1 MSWMS
6 GFTWSESIKKRASRY
21 LLQRYLGQ
29 FLEEK
34 LTLDQLNIDLYNGRG
49 RVTNVSLDV
58 QALNELGEQQQL
70 PLEFVDGF
78 ITEVSISIPW
88 AALLREAS
96 YVEVKSL
103 RLTVQPR
110 QRTDTGTSMFES
122 MWSSMTSSMQL
133 AQECLQQDTA
143 NMANAQPLESVEKF
157 AQTIDSILSKVKVRF
172 IDTVIRL
179 EHVPLDSSTGV
190 AMEMCIQNLEY
201 SDEAGLDPNSTSLDC
216 KESTKTYI
224 ISAFTTKR
232 FYLEGVTFN
241 TDEFPSHARTFSK
254 SMVEST
260 SSTPDSKNSD
270 SLFSSA
276 LMSPT
281 QNAPHTPPEGNT
293 ANNVSESNP
302 IMFAKLAGRQEVRL
316 KIKQEE
322 GMSGPKVEL
331 EITLGSLTLFLSPRQ
346 LHVLLELAHGL
357 ASPDLEDVSN
367 VVPRTYM
374 EKPMAGSDFSRIERE
389 LIHQTYPAPDLR
401 TTDLRYTQGWSTD
414 PVDESDNED
423 EFLPMQLPGSSS
435 MSGSMMSNNVSMEG
449 SISTSSISSKSS
461 TTNLSKHNKHR
472 YNVDN
477 DTSAETSQFHMRM
490 SSIALVL
497 LHEDILTPC
506 VEGRFTVGL
515 TSSSIKQMRSIAKE
529 FFKQLGM
536 FATGGYGS
544 KDFDKVSR
552 LLVDACRLSHI
563 RLLAA
568 PLIIEGNEKTTSQFS
583 TISGNLTLASLEVVE
598 CLVDSTN
605 PGSYGTPTMEFV
617 ELLGFSKESVTELGF
632 SNKTDFRMRFKYTEK
647 AVRHAHSTRFAHP
660 RTEIDIQLEPCS
672 SEVDI
677 TIIDRIS
684 AVLNPQP
691 ICTGNPAVNTRD
703 NQQTSFDQA
712 VDNTTLP
719 DSRVDVKVS
728 ASSCT
733 IRLRFPV
740 PDLRPLHDMNR
751 APWWKRSVRP
761 DCMVLQ
767 MTDAQIRFSTESRS
781 HCLARYELQCRCL
794 SLLYVETEGDAPLE
808 IGRVTAD
815 EKSDASYQQVS
826 EGFGW
831 ARIVITMYPR
841 RLGAQL
847 EDSSEGEPDSSLD
860 ESLEKTPKHE
870 PSPFSSKRVIRESD
884 TPHSRSHEQ
893 TEKYEQSEGEEL
905 IIPGNR
911 QEMLE
916 FIEEGTRGSRL
927 QLDISL
933 PCVSVQIPSKRV
945 YELLYNRFNTDLF
958 LWEPSAPKPRCMSH
972 MESHV
977 GLDLASTLLPE
988 SGTLPRFRMCKSG
1001 IQCSDSESDDEDV
1014 FHSTEDYYKNR
1025 MSRNLVDAQSKVAV
1039 TVNISQGLLVI
1050 RTPVRDSTRNVIPMQ
1065 HGEVVIR
1072 LEDATIFSVTAF
1084 RGDDDLGYMCGM
1096 ARNMW
1101 LNHCGLA
1108 TSSSQT
1114 PPLRSASANSV
1125 IPHCHGTIY
1134 RSESGCNTGGGL
1146 ANATETDMVT
1156 LAVRI
1161 QAAHQTHRVKTFRVA
1176 LGMRNATLR
1185 HRMCSHATAWYTQL
1199 IDCLDV
1205 ADYPVPGYAPPGVLT
1220 ELHLHLWDCA
1230 VDYRPLHL
1238 PLRSVLTLGNFSV
1251 SSNIAAQT
1259 NTSTLRFIAEE
1270 VALFV
1275 SDKVSGKCVDLRR
1288 GYVCV
1293 MNLGLFELSLRLN
1306 EKMCG
1311 GAPRVDLRASNN
1323 VLHVRTCSDSGRALM
1338 QLLNYIASDG
1348 DLMPNPAATATAAE
1362 NMPAPPSR
1370 RSPEESL
1377 VDVES
1382 ISTLSRSQVERVYS
1396 LMEDALEET
1405 VKGTMTQNVDGRTP
1419 MTENRVEVFFFP
1431 DEACPT
1437 TATTVAAAVAAGPHS
1452 HGVTETRGRKCSARE
1467 CGAKTT
1473 TAVACDALESD
1484 DVDEEFCILGEEAG
1498 VGIIPRCGV
1507 PEVRWLC
1514 QESLRIV
1521 DNHFYV
1527 PAGKADLLQAPPNFP
1542 APVLKYTLCEMTL
1555 IWHMYGGK
1563 DFEETQTQPL
1573 PPPPPPPPPS
1583 SSSSSSSSSSTS
1595 SSSSSSCQK
1604 HVTIN
1609 ENARYNITHG
1619 RSRSA
1624 VGGVSFSKSS
1634 ANEVHFGSVPNS
1646 PCATRGR
1653 ESLVDWQTLGGQGR
1667 RHDVLMELQLNKI
1680 RFQHEVYPENTAEAS
1695 RQVLLV
1701 NEIEIRDRLASSRIN
1716 KFLYQYSSEARP
1728 KQSHANMF
1736 TMKAV
1741 HVRPDP
1747 RLSAQECCLKL
1758 SLLPLR
1764 LNIDQDSLLFLIE
1777 FFNELG
1783 GGGSKQSQENT
1794 SAPNNSSQS
1803 TPVSKQGT
1811 PTHHPPV
1818 MSVNDDASM
1827 NDAMMNMSQ
1836 NDIIDQ
1842 NLLILLEDELTIKEN
1857 KMKAKTVYE
1866 VHDDSQPIYFRS
1878 VVFSPEVLVK
1888 LDYQGKRVD
1897 LTHGPFAGLLM
1908 GLAQLNCSELRLKRL
1923 SHRYGLLGYDK
1934 LLAYLASEWLQ
1945 DIKKNQLPGLLSG
1958 VGPMY
1963 SVVQLFQ
1970 GIRDLFW
1977 LPIEQ
1982 YQKDGR
1988 IVRGL
1993 QRGANSFTTS
2003 TAMAALELTS
2013 RLVQAIQSTAETAY
2027 DMVSPG
2033 PSVRYKNKGQK
2044 GRRKRHNQPLDIR
2057 EGVANAYM
2065 LVKEGLG
2072 ETATQLVRVASEEHE
2087 HKGVSGAVGG
2097 VLRQIPPTVVKPII
2111 LATEATSNVLGGMR
2125 SQLVP
2130 DARREAVQKWR
2141 QDSDAS

>member
-6 GFTWSESIKKRASRY
+6 GCFPWSESIKKVASRY

-34 LTLDQLNIDLYNGRG
+34 LTLDQLNIDLYNGTG

-96 YVEVKSL
+96 YVEVRSL

-110 QRTDTGTSMFES
+110 QRTDTGASMFES

-143 NMANAQPLESVEKF
+143 NTTNTQPLEAVEMF

-179 EHVPLDSSTGV
+179 EHVPLDSSIGV

-201 SDEAGLDPNSTSLDC
+201 SDEAGLDPSSTSLDC
-216 KESTKTYI
+216 KESAKTYI

-260 SSTPDSKNSD
+260 CSTPDSKN
-270 SLFSSA
+270 
-276 LMSPT
+276 T
-281 QNAPHTPPEGNT
+281 PHTPSEGNA

-302 IMFAKLAGRQEVRL
+302 IMFAKLAGRQEMRL

-322 GMSGPKVEL
+322 GVSGPKVEL

-367 VVPRTYM
+367 VVPRTYTG
-374 EKPMAGSDFSRIERE
+374 KPIAGSDFSRIEHE
-389 LIHQTYPAPDLR
+389 LIQHTYPAPDLR

-423 EFLPMQLPGSSS
+423 EFLPMQLPGS
-435 MSGSMMSNNVSMEG
+435 MSGSMMSNNISMDG
-449 SISTSSISSKSS
+449 SISNSSISSKSS

-472 YNVDN
+472 YNADN

-490 SSIALVL
+490 SSVALVL

-506 VEGRFTVGL
+506 VEGRFTIGL

-544 KDFDKVSR
+544 KDFDKVSK

-563 RLLAA
+563 RLLGA
-568 PLIIEGNEKTTSQFS
+568 PLVVEGNEKTTSQFS
-583 TISGNLTLASLEVVE
+583 TISGNLTLASLEVME
-598 CLVDSTN
+598 CLIDSTN

-617 ELLGFSKESVTELGF
+617 ELLGFPKENVTELAF
-632 SNKTDFRMRFKYTEK
+632 PNKTNYRMRFKYTEK
-647 AVRHAHSTRFAHP
+647 AVRHAHSTRFTHP
-660 RTEIDIQLEPCS
+660 RTEIDIQLETCR
-672 SEVDI
+672 SEIDI

-691 ICTGNPAVNTRD
+691 ICTGNPVVNTRD

-719 DSRVDVKVS
+719 DSRVDVKIS
-728 ASSCT
+728 SSSCT
-733 IRLRFPV
+733 IKLRFPV

-751 APWWKRSVRP
+751 APWWKRSVRS
-761 DCMVLQ
+761 DYILLQ
-767 MTDAQIRFSTESRS
+767 MADAQVRFSTESRS
-781 HCLARYELQCRCL
+781 HCLGRYELQCRRLLL
-794 SLLYVETEGDAPLE
+794 SYVETEGDVPLE
-808 IGRVTAD
+808 IGRITAD

-831 ARIVITMYPR
+831 ARVVITMYPR

-847 EDSSEGEPDSSLD
+847 EDSSEGEQDSSLD
-860 ESLEKTPKHE
+860 ENLEKTPKHE

-884 TPHSRSHEQ
+884 TPHSRSAHEQ
-893 TEKYEQSEGEEL
+893 TEKNEQSEGEEL

-958 LWEPSAPKPRCMSH
+958 LWEPSAPKPRCMSN
-972 MESHV
+972 MEIHG

-988 SGTLPRFRMCKSG
+988 PGTLPRFRMCKSG

-1014 FHSTEDYYKNR
+1014 FHSTEDYYKDR
-1025 MSRNLVDAQSKVAV
+1025 MSRNLIDAQSKVAV
-1039 TVNISQGLLVI
+1039 TVNISQGLLVM

-1101 LNHCGLA
+1101 LNHFGLA

-1114 PPLRSASANSV
+1114 PPLRFVNSV
-1125 IPHCHGTIY
+1125 IPHCYDTIY
-1134 RSESGCNTGGGL
+1134 RSESGCNNPGGC
-1146 ANATETDMVT
+1146 NNVTETDIVT
-1156 LAVRI
+1156 LAVKI

-1176 LGMRNATLR
+1176 VGMRNATLR

-1238 PLRSVLTLGNFSV
+1238 PLRSVVTLGNFSV

-1270 VALFV
+1270 IALFV
-1275 SDKVSGKCVDLRR
+1275 SDKTSGKCVDLKRD
-1288 GYVCV
+1288 YVCM

-1348 DLMPNPAATATAAE
+1348 DLLLPSPAAASAE
-1362 NMPAPPSR
+1362 SMPVPPPPPPPPPSSSSSSSHN

-1382 ISTLSRSQVERVYS
+1382 INTLSRSQVERVYS

-1405 VKGTMTQNVDGRTP
+1405 GVKGTASTTPNVDGRTP
-1419 MTENRVEVFFFP
+1419 MMENRVEVFFFP
-1431 DEACPT
+1431 DEACP
-1437 TATTVAAAVAAGPHS
+1437 ATS
-1452 HGVTETRGRKCSARE
+1452 QSRGDAEPRKSARE
-1467 CGAKTT
+1467 CAKTT
-1473 TAVACDALESD
+1473 ATVVACDTVESD
-1484 DVDEEFCILGEEAG
+1484 DADEEFCILGEEAG
-1498 VGIIPRCGV
+1498 IGIIPRCGV

-1527 PAGKADLLQAPPNFP
+1527 PIGKANLLQAPPNFP

-1563 DFEETQTQPL
+1563 DFEETQ
-1573 PPPPPPPPPS
+1573 PPPP
-1583 SSSSSSSSSSTS
+1583 
-1595 SSSSSSCQK
+1595 CQK
-1604 HVTIN
+1604 HVIIN
-1609 ENARYNITHG
+1609 DNARYNTTHG

-1624 VGGVSFSKSS
+1624 IGGVSFSKSNS
-1634 ANEVHFGSVPNS
+1634 NEVHFGSVPNS
-1646 PCATRGR
+1646 PCAMRSR
-1653 ESLVDWQTLGGQGR
+1653 ESLIDWQTLGGPGR

-1701 NEIEIRDRLASSRIN
+1701 NEIEVRDRLASSRIN

-1728 KQSHANMF
+1728 RQSHANMF

-1747 RLSAQECCLKL
+1747 RLNAQECCLKL
-1758 SLLPLR
+1758 GLLPLR
-1764 LNIDQDSLLFLIE
+1764 LNIDQDSLLFLIQ

-1783 GGGSKQSQENT
+1783 GGGSKQSQENAST
-1794 SAPNNSSQS
+1794 VSNNSSQS
-1803 TPVSKQGT
+1803 TSVSKQGT

-1827 NDAMMNMSQ
+1827 NDAIMDMSQ

-1842 NLLILLEDELTIKEN
+1842 NLLIMLEDELTIKEN
-1857 KMKAKTVYE
+1857 KTKAKTVYE

-1897 LTHGPFAGLLM
+1897 LTHGPLAGLLM

-2013 RLVQAIQSTAETAY
+2013 RLVHAIQSTAETAY

-2044 GRRKRHNQPLDIR
+2044 GRRKRHSQPLDIR

-2141 QDSDAS
+2141 QDSDMS

>member
-6 GFTWSESIKKRASRY
+6 GCFPWSESIKKRASRY

-34 LTLDQLNIDLYNGRG
+34 LTLDQLNIDLYNGTG

-58 QALNELGEQQQL
+58 GALNELGEQQQL
-70 PLEFVDGF
+70 PLKFMDGF

-110 QRTDTGTSMFES
+110 QRSDTGTSMFES

-133 AQECLQQDTA
+133 AQECLQQDPT
-143 NMANAQPLESVEKF
+143 NATNTQPLEAVEMF

-172 IDTVIRL
+172 TDTVIRL
-179 EHVPLDSSTGV
+179 QHLPQDSSTGV
-190 AMEMCIQNLEY
+190 AIEMYIKTLEY
-201 SDEAGLDPNSTSLDC
+201 TDEAGLDPSSTSLDC
-216 KESTKTYI
+216 KESAKTYI

-232 FYLEGVTFN
+232 FYLDGVNFH
-241 TDEFPSHARTFSK
+241 TDEFPSHTRTLSK
-254 SMVEST
+254 SMAEST
-260 SSTPDSKNSD
+260 CSTPDSK
-270 SLFSSA
+270 
-276 LMSPT
+276 
-281 QNAPHTPPEGNT
+281 NAPHTPPEGNT
-293 ANNVSESNP
+293 ANNASESNP

-322 GMSGPKVEL
+322 GVSGPKVEL
-331 EITLGSLTLFLSPRQ
+331 EINLGSLTLFLSPRQ

-357 ASPDLEDVSN
+357 ASPGREDVSN
-367 VVPRTYM
+367 VVPRSFM
-374 EKPMAGSDFSRIERE
+374 EKPMAGSDFSRIEHE
-389 LIHQTYPAPDLR
+389 LIHQTYPSPDLR
-401 TTDLRYTQGWSTD
+401 STDLRYTQGWSTD

-423 EFLPMQLPGSSS
+423 EFLPMQLPGS
-435 MSGSMMSNNVSMEG
+435 MSGSMMSNNISMEG
-449 SISTSSISSKSS
+449 SISTSSVSSKSS
-461 TTNLSKHNKHR
+461 TTNLSKQNKHR
-472 YNVDN
+472 YNADN

-490 SSIALVL
+490 SSVALVL

-515 TSSSIKQMRSIAKE
+515 TSSSIKQMGSIAKE

-544 KDFDKVSR
+544 KDFDKVSK

-568 PLIIEGNEKTTSQFS
+568 PLVVEGNEKTTSQFS
-583 TISGNLTLASLEVVE
+583 TISGNLTLACLEVVE

-617 ELLGFSKESVTELGF
+617 ELLGFSKENASELGF

-647 AVRHAHSTRFAHP
+647 AVRHAHSTRFTHP
-660 RTEIDIQLEPCS
+660 RTEIDIQLEPCR
-672 SEVDI
+672 SEVDM

-691 ICTGNPAVNTRD
+691 ICNPVVNTRD
-703 NQQTSFDQA
+703 VNQQTSFDQA
-712 VDNTTLP
+712 VDSTTLP
-719 DSRVDVKVS
+719 DSRVDVKIS
-728 ASSCT
+728 SSSCT
-733 IRLRFPV
+733 VKLRFPV

-761 DCMVLQ
+761 DYIILQ
-767 MTDAQIRFSTESRS
+767 MTDAQIRFGTESRS
-781 HCLARYELQCRCL
+781 HCLARYELQCRRL
-794 SLLYVETEGDAPLE
+794 SLSYVETEGDAPLE

-831 ARIVITMYPR
+831 ARVVITTYPR

-893 TEKYEQSEGEEL
+893 TEKQSEGEEL

-916 FIEEGTRGSRL
+916 FMEEGTRDSRL

-933 PCVSVQIPSKRV
+933 PCVSLQIPSKRV

-958 LWEPSAPKPRCMSH
+958 LWEPSAPKPRCMS
-972 MESHV
+972 ETHV

-988 SGTLPRFRMCKSG
+988 SGSLPRFRMCKSG
-1001 IQCSDSESDDEDV
+1001 VQCSDSDSDDEDA
-1014 FHSTEDYYKNR
+1014 FHSTEDYYKER
-1025 MSRNLVDAQSKVAV
+1025 TSRNPMEAQSRVAV
-1039 TVNISQGLLVI
+1039 TVNINQGLLAM

-1065 HGEVVIR
+1065 HGEVVVR
-1072 LEDATIFSVTAF
+1072 LEDATIFSVTGF

-1096 ARNMW
+1096 ARKVR

-1108 TSSSQT
+1108 SSSSQT
-1114 PPLRSASANSV
+1114 AALRSVNSAT
-1125 IPHCHGTIY
+1125 PHCHDTIY
-1134 RSESGCNTGGGL
+1134 RSETGCSAGGND
-1146 ANATETDMVT
+1146 ADMVT

-1176 LGMRNATLR
+1176 VGVRNSTLR
-1185 HRMCSHATAWYTQL
+1185 HRMCSNATAWYTQL

-1205 ADYPVPGYAPPGVLT
+1205 ADHPVPGYAPPGVLT
-1220 ELHLHLWDCA
+1220 ELHLHLWECA

-1275 SDKVSGKCVDLRR
+1275 SDKTSGKCVDLRR
-1288 GYVCV
+1288 DYVCAV
-1293 MNLGLFELSLRLN
+1293 NLGLFELSLRLN

-1348 DLMPNPAATATAAE
+1348 DLLPPAGAQQ
-1362 NMPAPPSR
+1362 PPGR
-1370 RSPEESL
+1370 GSPDEESL

-1382 ISTLSRSQVERVYS
+1382 VNTLSRSQVERVYS
-1396 LMEDALEET
+1396 LMEDALEE
-1405 VKGTMTQNVDGRTP
+1405 KGATAARNVDGGTP

-1431 DEACPT
+1431 DEAQS
-1437 TATTVAAAVAAGPHS
+1437 TA
-1452 HGVTETRGRKCSARE
+1452 RKSAEER
-1467 CGAKTT
+1467 AKTT
-1473 TAVACDALESD
+1473 VDTVESD
-1484 DVDEEFCILGEEAG
+1484 DADEEFCILGEEAG
-1498 VGIIPRCGV
+1498 VGIMPRCGV

-1527 PAGKADLLQAPPNFP
+1527 PVGKADLLQAPPNFP

-1555 IWHMYGGK
+1555 IWHMYGGR
-1563 DFEETQTQPL
+1563 DFEEAA
-1573 PPPPPPPPPS
+1573 
-1583 SSSSSSSSSSTS
+1583 
-1595 SSSSSSCQK
+1595 CHQK

-1609 ENARYNITHG
+1609 ENNARCVNHG

-1634 ANEVHFGSVPNS
+1634 SNEVHFGSVPNS
-1646 PCATRGR
+1646 PCATRSR
-1653 ESLVDWQTLGGQGR
+1653 ESLIDWQTLGGPAR

-1701 NEIEIRDRLASSRIN
+1701 NEIEVRDRLASSRIN

-1728 KQSHANMF
+1728 RQSHANMF

-1764 LNIDQDSLLFLIE
+1764 LNIDQDSLLFLIQ

-1783 GGGSKQSQENT
+1783 GGGSKQSQEST
-1794 SAPNNSSQS
+1794 PCNSSRS

-1811 PTHHPPV
+1811 PTRHPPV

-1827 NDAMMNMSQ
+1827 NDAMMNMSR

-1842 NLLILLEDELTIKEN
+1842 NLLILLEDELTIKEH
-1857 KMKAKTVYE
+1857 KTKAKTVYE
-1866 VHDDSQPIYFRS
+1866 AYDDSQPIYFRCVRLRSKQCLAKQPVLSVRRS

-1897 LTHGPFAGLLM
+1897 LTHGPLAGLLM

-2013 RLVQAIQSTAETAY
+2013 RLVHAIQSTAETAY

-2033 PSVRYKNKGQK
+2033 PSVRYSKNKGQK
-2044 GRRKRHNQPLDIR
+2044 GRRKRHGQPLDIR
-2057 EGVANAYM
+2057 EGVANAYI

-2072 ETATQLVRVASEEHE
+2072 ETATQLVRVASEEHQ